1 MATIDRF
8 EEELLLSF
16 VRNRHAMFVRRQAGL
31 PQSTWTDD
39 PILSSGRSF
48 TNVFRVL
55 DRGTQRLVRM
65 LWSPSGLAMDPST
78 TLMLCMVYRR
88 TNNTD
93 FWELVPDET
102 MVPNMGDLDEW
113 FGRLSAIATD
123 TGISIFDQHP
133 YLLIGS
139 LNHYRRKRTTTEPV
153 SMLDALRLSAIDWL
167 TGSRWWGNI
176 THVKRADG
184 HYAWHVMMDNLCTQ
198 PGISDFLAQQ
208 IATDFG
214 YSQYGDARYDDE
226 DVVLGPGSRR
236 GIKRILPE
244 MSLKDPSAARGA
256 IIMLRNEVRSALPE
270 VNLSAADPH
279 MSHTPS
285 LMDVQNCLC
294 EFDKYRRISTGG
306 VYRRK
311 WHDHGRRAITLP
323 NNW

>member
-8 EEELLLSF
+8 EEELFLSF
-16 VRNRHAMFVRRQAGL
+16 VRSRHAMFVRRQAGL
-31 PQSTWTDD
+31 PQSSWTDD
-39 PILSSGRSF
+39 TILSSGRSF

-65 LWSPSGLAMDPST
+65 LWSSSGLAMNPST

-93 FWELVPDET
+93 FWSRVPDEV
-102 MVPNMGDLDEW
+102 MAPDLSDLDAW
-113 FGRLSAIATD
+113 FSRIDAMSTLSD
-123 TGISIFDQHP
+123 ISPFDQHP
-133 YLLIGS
+133 YLLVGS
-139 LNHYRRKRTTTEPV
+139 FNHFRIEGDDSSNRMIDLLRR
-153 SMLDALRLSAIDWL
+153 SAVDWL

-184 HYAWHVMMDNLCTQ
+184 HYAWHVMMDNLCAQ
-198 PGISDFLAQQ
+198 PGINDFLAQQ

-214 YSQYGDARYDDE
+214 YSQYGDASYDDE

-236 GIKRILPE
+236 GIKRIFPD
-244 MSLKDPSAARGA
+244 MPLKDPSAARGA
-256 IIMLRNEVRSALPE
+256 IIALRNEVWSTLPE
-270 VNLSAADPH
+270 VNLSAVDPNV
-279 MSHTPS
+279 SHAPS
-285 LMDVQNCLC
+285 LMDIQNCLC

-311 WHDHGRRAITLP
+311 WRDHGRRTITLP